1 LYQLTP
7 AFGEISHDWDPNS
20 NFNVDKYS
28 RVLVNNTESRVKNP
42 CPETIEGEFNMSSK
56 QHTISG
62 NATIFQALAVT
73 ATILLMSLAQPALAQ
88 QVTMETLLDRVQIE
102 DLLTR
107 YYYDLS
113 RSNAHELSEYFTEDA
128 LLDVDGTAARGRAEI
143 ARLYQSPAPDPKQP
157 APAPA
162 RRMHMLLTNPIIAIK
177 GNTATAHVIWTGVVN
192 EGIGK
197 LPQIAEQGREDDEL
211 VKQNGKWLI
220 KRRYVTA
227 DGRMPNRFDK
237 NYKPRENPL
246 EQAK

>member
-1 LYQLTP
+1 MRRDN
-7 AFGEISHDWDPNS
+7 AKIAEIEEKNRQERRPWYILRSHI
-20 NFNVDKYS
+20 
-28 RVLVNNTESRVKNP
+28 RVRFIDHPKQ
-42 CPETIEGEFNMSSK
+42 EGEHPMSSSEAK
-56 QHTISG
+56 IKRTAGLMS
-62 NATIFQALAVT
+62 AAVII
-73 ATILLMSLAQPALAQ
+73 AAMLLMPLLKPAPAQ

-128 LLDVDGTAARGRAEI
+128 LLDVDGTIARGRAEI
-143 ARLYQSPAPDPKQP
+143 AKLYRSPDPAPKEP
-157 APAPA
+157 APAPG
-162 RRMHMLLTNPIIAIK
+162 RRMHMLLTNPIIKIS
-177 GNTATAHVIWTGVVN
+177 GNTATAHVIWTGVMN

-197 LPQIAEQGREDDEL
+197 LPQVVEQGREDTEL

-220 KRRYVTA
+220 KRRYITA

-246 EQAK
+246 EQSK

>member
-1 LYQLTP
+1 
-7 AFGEISHDWDPNS
+7 
-20 NFNVDKYS
+20 
-28 RVLVNNTESRVKNP
+28 
-42 CPETIEGEFNMSSK
+42 MSSYE
-56 QHTISG
+56 S
-62 NATIFQALAVT
+62 ATKCTAGFIRAAVII
-73 ATILLMSLAQPALAQ
+73 AAMLLIPLVQPATAQ
-88 QVTMETLLDRVQIE
+88 QVTMETMLDHIQIE

-128 LLDVDGTAARGRAEI
+128 LLDVDGTIARGRAEI
-143 ARLYQSPAPDPKQP
+143 AKLYQSPAPDPKQP
-157 APAPA
+157 APKPKEQAPTPG
-162 RRMHMLLTNPIIAIK
+162 RRMHMLLSNPIITIK
-177 GNTATAHVIWTGVVN
+177 GNTATAHLIWTGVVN

-220 KRRYVTA
+220 KRRYITA

-246 EQAK
+246 EQSQ

>member
-1 LYQLTP
+1 MSSHQLT
-7 AFGEISHDWDPNS
+7 
-20 NFNVDKYS
+20 V
-28 RVLVNNTESRVKNP
+28 
-42 CPETIEGEFNMSSK
+42 
-56 QHTISG
+56 SG
-62 NATIFQALAVT
+62 TAGIIRALAVT
-73 ATILLMSLAQPALAQ
+73 SIILLVFLTRPVSAQ
-88 QVTMETLLDRVQIE
+88 QVTMETMLDHIQIE

-128 LLDVDGTAARGRAEI
+128 LLDVDGTVARGRAEI
-143 ARLYQSPAPDPKQP
+143 AKLYQSPEPASKEP

-162 RRMHMLLTNPIIAIK
+162 RRMHMLLNNPIITVK
-177 GNTATAHVIWTGVVN
+177 GNTATAHLIWTGVVD

-220 KRRYVTA
+220 KRRYITA

-237 NYKPRENPL
+237 NYRPRENPL
-246 EQAK
+246 EQSE